1 MNAAGYSRPLMS
13 KHLILG
19 ISSAPHSVSAPL
31 SLVNNCAAGI
41 KWPLSMNNAS
51 FHALRVILCFCL
63 VALFGLAHLYGDAQA
78 QLVPSD
84 TSINITTVAP
94 LGWWASGSKVSDYV
108 VGVDREQLRNGQPCA
123 YVKSIESIIE
133 GSAGIMQKCSAENF
147 VGKKL
152 QFSAWMK
159 TDGAKDGGAHLWFRV
174 DGKEKGV
181 ALRFDNMDDRPV
193 KGTTDWHSYSI
204 TLDVPSDAVALA
216 YGFYVSGVGEA
227 WVNDVR
233 FVDIGRGQPIIPI
246 PSFDANSLPRG
257 PVNFN
262 FAPSVH
268 VWLVQIPRDA
278 GASDADLREKADEFI
293 QRFNQNSDFG
303 IFAKQYGQENKLV
316 TLTDLGWANPGDLK
330 EEFRGPIMNSKVKS
344 FVGPIMLPVNGGCM
358 LFYVDSKK

>member
-1 MNAAGYSRPLMS
+1 M
-13 KHLILG
+13 
-19 ISSAPHSVSAPL
+19 
-31 SLVNNCAAGI
+31 
-41 KWPLSMNNAS
+41 
-51 FHALRVILCFCL
+51 
-63 VALFGLAHLYGDAQA
+63 
-78 QLVPSD
+78 
-84 TSINITTVAP
+84 
-94 LGWWASGSKVSDYV
+94 
-108 VGVDREQLRNGQPCA
+108 
-123 YVKSIESIIE
+123 
-133 GSAGIMQKCSAENF
+133 MQKCSAESF

-181 ALRFDNMDDRPV
+181 ALRFDNMDNRPV

-204 TLDVPSDAVALA
+204 ILDVPSDAVALA

-227 WVNDVR
+227 CVNDVK
-233 FVDIGRGQPIIPI
+233 FVDIGSGQPIIPI
-246 PSFDANSLPRG
+246 PSFDASSLPRG

-278 GASDADLREKADEFI
+278 GASDADLRGKAAEFI
-293 QRFNQNSDFG
+293 QRFNQNGDFG

-330 EEFRGPIMNSKVKS
+330 EEFRGPIMSSNVKS
-344 FVGPIMLPVNGGCM
+344 FVGPIMLPVNSGCM
-358 LFYVDSKK
+358 LFYVDSRK